1 MAKKVNNTFKAHLW
15 KNLTKGGAWQLEIS
29 IVDDFGNDVI
39 DDVCSPWANAS
50 AAKREAKEKVI
61 EFTPRK
67 SVKWI
72 PDESIVDAK
81 GKVAYFK
88 AEMTYKVD
96 A

>member
-1 MAKKVNNTFKAHLW
+1 MAKKVNNTFKASLW
-15 KNLTKGGAWQLEIS
+15 KNLNKGGAWQLEIS
-29 IVDDFGNDVI
+29 IVDDAGNEVI
-39 DDVCSPWANAS
+39 DDHISPWANAS

-72 PDESIVDAK
+72 ADESIVDAK
-81 GKVAYFK
+81 GKVAYYR